1 MSEQKSLKEGLQSL
15 AQKIAGAVDDLA
27 SLEVTTYTG
36 SFNLTINDIV
46 EQDGDQF
53 RIKSLMQNNP
63 VTLNANLQLLAY
75 SRFEIDSDVAS
86 IVKSDLS
93 DQDKELLS
101 AHNELVKTAQEARK
115 SMLDFI
121 QSLIPHSS

>member
-1 MSEQKSLKEGLQSL
+1 MSDGKTLKDGLQDL
-15 AQKIAGAVDDLA
+15 AKKVANAVDDLA

-36 SFNLTINDIV
+36 SFNLSINDIV

-63 VTLNANLQLLAY
+63 VTLNAKLELLAY
-75 SRFEIDSDVAS
+75 SRFEIDADVAS
-86 IVKSDLS
+86 IVKSNLTAQ
-93 DQDKELLS
+93 DQELLT

-115 SMLDFI
+115 SMLGFVKD
-121 QSLIPHSS
+121 LIPHSS

>member
-1 MSEQKSLKEGLQSL
+1 MSEGKTLKQGLLDLSNKV
-15 AQKIAGAVDDLA
+15 ANAVDDLA

-46 EQDGDQF
+46 EQNGDQF

-63 VTLNANLQLLAY
+63 VTLNAKLELLAY
-75 SRFEIDSDVAS
+75 SRFEIDADVAS
-86 IVKSDLS
+86 IVKSNLS
-93 DQDKELLS
+93 AQDQDLLA

-115 SMLDFI
+115 SMLEFVKD
-121 QSLIPHSS
+121 LIPHSS